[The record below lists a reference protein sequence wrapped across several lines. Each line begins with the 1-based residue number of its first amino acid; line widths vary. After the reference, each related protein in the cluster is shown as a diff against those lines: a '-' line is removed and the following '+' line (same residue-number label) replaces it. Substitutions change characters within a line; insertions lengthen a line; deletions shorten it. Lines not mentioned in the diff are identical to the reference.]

1 MRRKDREQSREFA
14 LEAVDTCSYAVLGT
28 VNADGTPYCVPV
40 TIVRDGE
47 AIYFHG
53 ALAGQKIENLAA
65 RPQVSLACVSR
76 AVTRQQTYSVDYASA
91 IVTGVA
97 RLVTEKE
104 EKAHALRILC
114 GRHTPD
120 AMAGVEKH
128 IAADI
133 GHTGV
138 VRITIASIT
147 GKANT

>member
-14 LEAVDTCSYAVLGT
+14 LEVVDTCPYAVLAT

-53 ALAGQKIENLAA
+53 ALAGQKIENLTA

-76 AVTRQQTYSVDYASA
+76 AITRQQTYSVDYASA

-97 RLVTEKE
+97 SLVTEKE

-114 GRHTPD
+114 ERHTPE
-120 AMAGVEKH
+120 AMDGVEKY
-128 IAADI
+128 IASGI
-133 GHTGV
+133 GHAAV
-138 VRITIASIT
+138 VRVTVTSIT

>member
-14 LEAVDTCSYAVLGT
+14 LEVVDTCPYAVLAT

-53 ALAGQKIENLAA
+53 ALAGQKIENLTA

-76 AVTRQQTYSVDYASA
+76 AITRQQTYSVDYASA

-97 RLVTEKE
+97 SLVTEKE
-104 EKAHALRILC
+104 EKAHVLRILC
-114 GRHTPD
+114 ERHTPE
-120 AMAGVEKH
+120 AMDGVEKY
-128 IAADI
+128 IASGI
-133 GHTGV
+133 GHAAV
-138 VRITIASIT
+138 VRVTVTSIT

>member
-14 LEAVDTCSYAVLGT
+14 LEVVDTCPYAVLAT
-28 VNADGTPYCVPV
+28 VNADGTPYCVPI

-53 ALAGQKIENLAA
+53 ALAGQKIENLTA

-76 AVTRQQTYSVDYASA
+76 AITRQQTYSVDYASA

-97 RLVTEKE
+97 SLVTEKE

-114 GRHTPD
+114 ERHTPE
-120 AMAGVEKH
+120 AMDGVEKY
-128 IAADI
+128 IASGI
-133 GHTGV
+133 GHAAV
-138 VRITIASIT
+138 VRVTVTSIT

>member
-14 LEAVDTCSYAVLGT
+14 LEVVDTCPYAVLAT

-40 TIVRDGE
+40 TIVREDDN
-47 AIYFHG
+47 IYFHG
-53 ALAGQKIENLAA
+53 AQAGQKIENLTS

-76 AVTRQQTYSVDYASA
+76 SITRQQAYSVDYAAA

-97 RLVTEKE
+97 GLVTEKE

-114 GRHTPD
+114 ELHTPD
-120 AMAGVEKH
+120 AMEGVEKY
-128 IAADI
+128 ISSAI
-133 GHTGV
+133 GHTAV
-138 VRITIASIT
+138 VRIAIRSIT